1 MCLITKLFYLLK
13 VYLLLITFI
22 IVSGWKL
29 YLKLLTC
36 LLMLCYNCYYYYSCI
51 DDILLCI
58 HNCVSCYY
66 DYISLV

>member
-1 MCLITKLFYLLK
+1 ME
-13 VYLLLITFI
+13 
-22 IVSGWKL
+22 IVFKTINMFVDVIL
-29 YLKLLTC
+29 
-36 LLMLCYNCYYYYSCI
+36 YYYSCI